1 MPVVLKS
8 SKELEK
14 MRRAGRLVAECH
26 ALVRAAIKPGVTTKE
41 IDTLVYEHLARNNA
55 KSPFLGYRM
64 AGGPPFPGSICASVN
79 EVVVHGI
86 PGRQTLYEGDV
97 ISVDIGAVLDGY
109 VGDSAWSY
117 GVGQIAPSAQALL
130 QVTEQCLWAA
140 LEQARAGKRLGDLG
154 WAIQNHAES
163 HGYSVVRA
171 LYSHGVGRRLH
182 EDPDIPNF
190 GKPGTGMILR
200 PGMTMAI
207 EPMIAQGTHE
217 VVELDDGWTVVTK
230 DGTLSAHFEHTI
242 AITPDGEPDI
252 LTQRVD

>member
-8 SKELEK
+8 HQALEK

-26 ALVRAAIKPGVTTKE
+26 ALVRAAIKPGITTKA
-41 IDTLVYEHLARNNA
+41 IDTLVYDHLARNNA
-55 KSPFLGYRM
+55 RSPFLGYRM
-64 AGGPPFPGSICASVN
+64 AGAPPFPGSICASIN

-86 PGRQTLYEGDV
+86 PGPRTLEEGDV

-109 VGDSAWSY
+109 IGDSAWSY
-117 GVGQIAPSAQALL
+117 GVGQISPRAQALL
-130 QVTEQCLWAA
+130 DVTEQCLWAA
-140 LEQARAGKRLGDLG
+140 LHEAHAGNRLGDLG

-163 HGYSVVRA
+163 RGYSVVRA
-171 LYSHGVGRRLH
+171 LCSHGVGRRLH
-182 EDPDIPNF
+182 EDPNIPNY
-190 GKPGTGMILR
+190 GKRGTGLILR

-207 EPMIAQGTHE
+207 EPMIVEGSDD